1 MEYIGLDAAKRHG
14 RGFWLRESK
23 IYEVYSIVALENA
36 TAMVSACESRP
47 AKRASC
53 AIYLR
58 MTASKE
64 VFGVPNN
71 WQAVLLFD
79 FLPNTNLCEG
89 LNGLSVR

>member
-1 MEYIGLDAAKRHG
+1 M
-14 RGFWLRESK
+14 SK
-23 IYEVYSIVALENA
+23 ICEVYSIVALENA

-47 AKRASC
+47 AKRASS

-71 WQAVLLFD
+71 WRAALLFRL
-79 FLPNTNLCEG
+79 FPEYESL
-89 LNGLSVR
+89 